1 MSKLNNID
9 NQIDDRE
16 EIEKIAEAIRSHD
29 VQQFKELIEIVKGCS
44 QDQVTALIEIL
55 RTGSGLIEI
64 PADDD
69 QTLTI
74 VGIEP
79 ERVREEERKRGMTAT
94 SVIIDSEGRKR
105 ITWNF

>member
-1 MSKLNNID
+1 MSKLNNTG
-9 NQIDDRE
+9 NQE
-16 EIEKIAEAIRSHD
+16 EIEKI
-29 VQQFKELIEIVKGCS
+29 KELAEIVKSCS
-44 QDQVTALIEIL
+44 HDQITDLIKIL
-55 RTGSGLIEI
+55 RSGSGLIEI

-69 QTLTI
+69 KALTI

-105 ITWNF
+105 ITWNFE